1 MTTSEPSSTDGPSE
15 PPVPEEFV
23 QLFTRNQRRLYLFIL
38 AQCPNPVEAE
48 EILQETNV
56 VIWRKF
62 RQFEMGSSFLAWA
75 GRIAHY
81 EVLKFRERRHRDRHR
96 FSDEF
101 VKHVA
106 EEALE
111 ESDQLE
117 ARRMALLNCL
127 QKLRASDRELI
138 RHRYATGHSGQDV
151 ADQLDRPVNSIY
163 QSLSRIRRT
172 LMECINRQLSTER
185 PS

>member
-1 MTTSEPSSTDGPSE
+1 MTKTSEASSTGGTPDA
-15 PPVPEEFV
+15 PVPEEFV

-48 EILQETNV
+48 EILQETNI

-62 RQFEMGSSFLAWA
+62 RQFDMGSNFLAWA
-75 GRIAHY
+75 GKIAHF
-81 EVLKFRERRHRDRHR
+81 EVLKSRERQHHDRHR

-101 VKHVA
+101 VRHIA
-106 EEALE
+106 EEAME
-111 ESDQLE
+111 DTDQLE

-127 QKLRASDRELI
+127 QKLRAADRELI
-138 RHRYATGHSGQDV
+138 RHRYSTGHSGQDV
-151 ADQLDRPVNSIY
+151 AEQLDRPVNSIY
-163 QSLSRIRRT
+163 QSLGRIRRT

-185 PS
+185 P